1 MFVDRSSVKSISLA
15 VFVLFALQACSNSN
29 ESPKQK
35 VEIQEAPKLTNDA
48 TVYANKAWELINQV
62 DPILYQ
68 AQKDQILKH
77 IQSQVREPVRQL
89 VLDWRINVKM
99 TDSVTEGKYA
109 LCRKAL
115 TTLDAWARG
124 LVENEGQLVQKQA
137 NYERDKAQ
145 CKSAIEQPELGNTK
159 AYTNLF

>member
-1 MFVDRSSVKSISLA
+1 MFAIQSPFKLA
-15 VFVLFALQACSNSN
+15 ALTTFLIFTLSGCGGQA
-29 ESPKQK
+29 ETADQK
-35 VEIQEAPKLTNDA
+35 VEIKEAPKLTNDA
-48 TVYANKAWELINQV
+48 TEYANHAWQLINQV

-68 AQKDQILKH
+68 ANKALIP
-77 IQSQVREPVRQL
+77 SQVREPVRQL

-115 TTLDAWARG
+115 TTIDAWARAI
-124 LVENEGQLVQKQA
+124 LENEGQLAQRQA

-145 CKSAIEQPELGNTK
+145 CKTAIEQPELGNTK
-159 AYTNLF
+159 AYTKLF